1 MSVAYLDSSA
11 FVKTII
17 REPESERLLAWL
29 ADWPERASCALLRTE
44 AVRAVR
50 PAGEQAIT
58 RARSILTTIPLVR
71 LDDRLLDAAAELR
84 PRLRSLD
91 AIHISAAQS
100 LGVELGVVVTYD
112 LRMRHAAEE
121 LGLPVAAP

>member
-1 MSVAYLDSSA
+1 MSVVYLDSSA

-29 ADWPERASCALLRTE
+29 VDWPERVSCALLRTE
-44 AVRAVR
+44 AVRALR
-50 PAGEQAIT
+50 AAGESAID
-58 RARSILTTIPLVR
+58 RARAILATIPLVR

-91 AIHISAAQS
+91 AIHIAAAQS
-100 LGVELGVVVTYD
+100 LGVELGMVVTYD
-112 LRMRHAAEE
+112 VRMKHAAEE

>member
-1 MSVAYLDSSA
+1 MSIAYLDSSA
-11 FVKTII
+11 FVKTVV

-29 ADWPERASCALLRTE
+29 ADWPERVSCTLLRTE

-50 PAGEQAIT
+50 PAGEPAIA
-58 RARSILTTIPLVR
+58 RARLLLATIPLVR

-91 AIHISAAQS
+91 AIHLAAVQS
-100 LGVELGVVVTYD
+100 LGVEIGAVVTYD
-112 LRMRHAAEE
+112 VRMQHAAEE